1 MFASCLTAAPR
12 YDLVSPSL
20 QKFEIPHP
28 RLTKAQLVKTMVFP
42 VVMQGCESWTGRR
55 LRAKELMLSNCGAGE
70 DS

>member
-42 VVMQGCESWTGRR
+42 VVMHECESWTINKAEHWRID
-55 LRAKELMLSNCGAGE
+55 AFELY
-70 DS
+70 